1 MEQVGIA
8 VLVMLGCLVV
18 VKMNSELRPEY
29 TEEELKD
36 RQSKGYNTEV
46 NLF

>member
-1 MEQVGIA
+1 
-8 VLVMLGCLVV
+8 
-18 VKMNSELRPEY
+18 MNSELRPDY